1 MLSHLL
7 KHALSGTWLIASV
20 VAASAQEAPN
30 RAAFAN
36 LPNAPAT
43 TDGSSAAR
51 SRHTVAPDIRALLAD
66 PAIRNF
72 IGLTENAYDFTDP
85 HGVPGFG
92 PMPPGG
98 EKQTAEH

>member
-1 MLSHLL
+1 MLSHSL
-7 KHALSGTWLIASV
+7 KHALSGGCLITSV
-20 VAASAQEAPN
+20 IAAGAQEVSN
-30 RAAFAN
+30 RPTFAN
-36 LPNAPAT
+36 LPSALAT

-51 SRHTVAPDIRALLAD
+51 GRHTVAPDIRALLAD

-92 PMPPGG
+92 PMPPSS
-98 EKQTAEH
+98 EKQTVEQ